1 MLAIIL
7 GQHIIVH
14 LLFLY
19 PLLFLSFG
27 SVESGSITDGMV
39 LTVLVVLNAILFWY
53 FAVVIV
59 GEFGSVFD
67 VSIVLGTLTYFW

>member
-7 GQHIIVH
+7 GQHIFVH

-39 LTVLVVLNAILFWY
+39 LTVLVVLNAILF
-53 FAVVIV
+53 
-59 GEFGSVFD
+59 
-67 VSIVLGTLTYFW
+67 